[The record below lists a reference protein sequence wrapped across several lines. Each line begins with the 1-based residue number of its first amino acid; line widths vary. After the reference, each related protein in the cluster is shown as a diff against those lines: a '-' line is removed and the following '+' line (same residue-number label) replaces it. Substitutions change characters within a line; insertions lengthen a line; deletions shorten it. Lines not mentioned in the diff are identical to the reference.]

1 MNKIFQKIL
10 TFFNIQPNENQKWLL
25 LSMFFSGLLVTYSNP
40 TITKAIISE
49 LPAEWLAVQ
58 ALVSSIAALVIGM
71 LWKGKIRLKAIKWFF
86 GLTISESVIGCLL
99 SWYLA
104 FIDYN
109 VWVFAIASL
118 IYTTFITMFVGKCIM
133 AFEAAL
139 WNDKERELYD
149 NNQSIVAS
157 IVCIIGYAFALL
169 LLPPLKVSLFLWGL
183 CCIIDDIGWIYIY
196 YKNKEKLIKIK

>member
-1 MNKIFQKIL
+1 MINKIFQKIL

-25 LSMFFSGLLVTYSNP
+25 LSMFFSGLLLTYSNP

-49 LPAEWLAVQ
+49 LPAEWLVQ

-118 IYTTFITMFVGKCIM
+118 IYTTFITMFVGN
-133 AFEAAL
+133 AL
-139 WNDKERELYD
+139 WHLKQHCGMTRNVSYTITT
-149 NNQSIVAS
+149 NQLW
-157 IVCIIGYAFALL
+157 LL
-169 LLPPLKVSLFLWGL
+169 L
-183 CCIIDDIGWIYIY
+183 CA
-196 YKNKEKLIKIK
+196 